1 MKVTLENETGKIGA
15 KVVIS
20 SGELLRIG
28 RNAPAEL
35 TGGEDRF
42 MSGSHFLIECNQNR
56 CRVADMGSRNGTLVN
71 GNQIKEA
78 VLRHGDLIFAGQ
90 SRFRVCIEDNPS
102 VPQPEPVPD
111 ATAALANET
120 LVLNDKPKDL
130 REVLSPPPGE
140 HLYAILDAARDDRV
154 LEVLHNSQERYQSL
168 YEGQQ
173 GEDLAN
179 FAPYLVEIPKDSPL
193 LDTLLK
199 EGWGNSWGI
208 YLTSVKPFEGVRK
221 HFRHFLLVETEDGK
235 LLYFR
240 FYDPRVLRA
249 FLPTCNSDES
259 SEFFGPIHDIL
270 TEESN
275 VTNLLSFST
284 GEHLVPRQITLSAV
298 QNPEG

>member
-15 KVVIS
+15 NVVIS
-20 SGELLRIG
+20 SGERLRIG

-120 LVLNDKPKDL
+120 LVLNDKPK
-130 REVLSPPPGE
+130 
-140 HLYAILDAARDDRV
+140 
-154 LEVLHNSQERYQSL
+154 
-168 YEGQQ
+168 
-173 GEDLAN
+173 
-179 FAPYLVEIPKDSPL
+179 
-193 LDTLLK
+193 
-199 EGWGNSWGI
+199 
-208 YLTSVKPFEGVRK
+208 